1 MPDITISNSFAQEIK
16 LSLDDALRCINVRET
31 DDGFDPQKAIGGIV
45 RVRAELV
52 NVLAQNVVPEI
63 NNRVNIHEEL
73 EKAIRLANGLHS
85 HLNKL
90 KLVA

>member
-1 MPDITISNSFAQEIK
+1 MSNVTISASFLQEIK
-16 LSLDDALRCINVRET
+16 HALDDALCLNNIPT
-31 DDGFDPQKAIGGIV
+31 APDDFNPDLACRRIIRL
-45 RVRAELV
+45 RVELEKMLTE
-52 NVLAQNVVPEI
+52 NSNENLATC
-63 NNRVNIHEEL
+63 VNIHEEL